1 MIRRQ
6 RRLSYLVI
14 HLFMFLS
21 GVEYAVIFPTLWE
34 YLISFG
40 VLPTQ
45 TYWLGLCLSSM
56 TVTDMVTGL
65 VVGKVLDVGQ
75 YSIKRLV
82 VLLNFSQIAGA
93 CLYLFSQSRYMILV
107 SRLVSGLGKSIT
119 IAFLTDICRSTR
131 LSERTPVLLIFNIA
145 FQLGLLLGPG
155 FNLILSQLEVDTAL
169 GRLDKL
175 NSPGLFLGLGW
186 AMFSVL
192 VMIFYSDLLELV
204 QRSRIQGEMDTAYLQ
219 VETESQVLVDGE
231 NCALLYSA
239 VDQSYP
245 STLPPPTNTPPSQD
259 LSSYQGG
266 PAGVKLAEVPTTIN
280 YGAIRAVRSN
290 SDAVSVGSRSS
301 RTSRKSNIFINQAE
315 RLMRDR
321 HSDSDSSQESDRE
334 SLDQDLEDVQL
345 LPATDDEALV
355 SSQSGVRGY
364 FPVLFSQEMICLTYL
379 R

>member
-1 MIRRQ
+1 MSQESIRRE

-34 YLISFG
+34 YLVSFG

-65 VVGKVLDVGQ
+65 VVGKLLDVGQ

-82 VLLNFSQIAGA
+82 VVLNFSQIAGA
-93 CLYLFSQSRYMILV
+93 CLYLASVSRYMILA

-175 NSPGLFLGLGW
+175 NSPGLLLGLGW
-186 AMFSVL
+186 SVFSVL

-219 VETESQVLVDGE
+219 VEVDSRVVVSGE
-231 NCALLYSA
+231 DCPLLYST

-245 STLPPPTNTPPSQD
+245 SSLPPPHSPPSQD
-259 LSSYQGG
+259 LSSYQAG
-266 PAGVKLAEVPTTIN
+266 PAGVKLSEVPTTNN

-290 SDAVSVGSRSS
+290 SDALSVG
-301 RTSRKSNIFINQAE
+301 SRKSNIFINQAE

-321 HSDSDSSQESDRE
+321 DSHSDSSQESDRE
-334 SLDQDLEDVQL
+334 SLDQDLEDAQL
-345 LPATDDEALV
+345 LADDEALV
-355 SSQSGVRGY
+355 SRQSGVRGY

>member
-6 RRLSYLVI
+6 RRLSYVII

-34 YLISFG
+34 YLISLG
-40 VLPTQ
+40 VLPTE

-56 TVTDMVTGL
+56 TVTDMMNGL
-65 VVGKVLDVGQ
+65 VVGKVLDLGQ

-93 CLYLFSQSRYMILV
+93 CLYLFSQSQYMILV

-119 IAFLTDICRSTR
+119 IAFLTDICRSTK

-175 NSPGLFLGLGW
+175 NSPGLLLAVCW
-186 AMFSVL
+186 SLFSVL
-192 VMIFYSDLLELV
+192 VIIFYSDLLELI

-219 VETESQVLVDGE
+219 VETESQVVLSGE
-231 NCALLYSA
+231 NCPLLYSA

-245 STLPPPTNTPPSQD
+245 SSLPPNTNTPPSQD

-266 PAGVKLAEVPTTIN
+266 PAGVKLSEVPTTTN
-280 YGAIRAVRSN
+280 YGAVRSN
-290 SDAVSVGSRSS
+290 SDAVSVGSR
-301 RTSRKSNIFINQAE
+301 RSNIFINQAE
-315 RLMRDR
+315 RLMRER
-321 HSDSDSSQESDRE
+321 GSDTDSSQESDRE
-334 SLDQDLEDVQL
+334 SLDQDLEDAQL
-345 LPATDDEALV
+345 LRDDEAV
-355 SSQSGVRGY
+355 ISRQSGVRGY

-379 R
+379 RWNLLYSNVVG

>member
-65 VVGKVLDVGQ
+65 VVGKLLDVGQ

-219 VETESQVLVDGE
+219 VETESQVVVGGE
-231 NCALLYSA
+231 NCPLLYSA

-266 PAGVKLAEVPTTIN
+266 PAGVKLAEVPTTTN

-290 SDAVSVGSRSS
+290 SDTVSVGSRTS

>member
-65 VVGKVLDVGQ
+65 VVGKLLDVGQ

-219 VETESQVLVDGE
+219 VETESQVVVGGE
-231 NCALLYSA
+231 NCPLLYSA

-245 STLPPPTNTPPSQD
+245 STLPPPNTPPSQD

-266 PAGVKLAEVPTTIN
+266 PAGVKLAEVPTTTN

-290 SDAVSVGSRSS
+290 SDALSVGSRTS

-345 LPATDDEALV
+345 LPAADDEALV